1 MLLPMTHHRPSRAM
15 PRTFSRFVLAL
26 VLVAAVAGFAAFD
39 LGRFLSLEQL
49 RAAQADLAGLYAQRP
64 GSVIA
69 AFFGIYVAVTALS
82 LPGAVPLTLA
92 GGALFGLGLGTLV
105 VSFASTLGATLAM
118 LVSRHLLREAVQSR
132 FGARLAEVDRG
143 IARDGAFYL
152 FTLRLVPVL
161 PFFAINLLMGLTA
174 MRAWTY
180 AWVSQLGMLAG
191 TLVYVNAGTQ
201 LAQISSLQGIVS
213 PSLLG
218 AFALLGVLPLAG
230 RWLVSALKARRALA
244 PWRHRRP
251 RRFDRNL
258 VVIGAGAA
266 GLVTS
271 YIAAAVKARVTLVEA
286 HRMGG
291 DCLNTGCVPSKA
303 LIRAATL
310 AQEIREA
317 HRFGVGVAAGATD
330 PGLSASCSATAF
342 SAVFA
347 AAVPAKVVVD
357 FPAVMDRVAQV
368 VREIEPHDSVERYRG
383 LGVDVQLGR
392 ARVVDP
398 WHVEITQADGQT
410 HTLSTRAIVIA
421 TGARPVVPALPGLQ
435 EAGVLTSDTL
445 WGLRE
450 LPPRLLVMGGG
461 PIGCELAQA
470 FARLGSKVTMVE
482 MGPRLLPKEDADA
495 ARHARRCL
503 EMDGVTVLT
512 GHRAVRCERAQ
523 PGPEP
528 SSAGADASH
537 AGGDPGVTGLAELT
551 GREAAAGAA
560 QTSEPAAWHLVTQC
574 NGHEH
579 RIAFD
584 RILCAV
590 GRSARL
596 EGFGLEEL
604 GIDTSGRTLPVD
616 EHLQTVFP
624 HILACGD
631 VAGPYQFTHAAAH
644 QAWYAAVNGLFGSLR
659 RFKVDHRVIPWC
671 TFLDPEIARV
681 GLNEQEAAAQGLA
694 FEVTRFDLDEL
705 DRVIVEG
712 GISGAAGGTP
722 EAGPDVG
729 PEGASAAGWVKVLTV
744 PGKDRILGVTIVG
757 RHAGEL
763 LAEWVMAM
771 KHGLGLNKVLGT
783 IHVYPTLV
791 ESAKYAA
798 GAWKRAH
805 QPQGLL
811 RWVERFH
818 AWRRG

>member
-1 MLLPMTHHRPSRAM
+1 MPLPMTDPSPSRAI
-15 PRTFSRFVLAL
+15 PRTVSRLLLAL
-26 VLVAAVAGFAAFD
+26 VLAALVAGFVAFD

-64 GSVIA
+64 GRVIA
-69 AFFGIYVAVTALS
+69 AFFAVYVAVTALS

-92 GGALFGLGLGTLV
+92 GGALFGLGLGTVV

-118 LVSRHLLREAVQSR
+118 LVSRHLLREAVQAR

-174 MRAWTY
+174 MRVWTY

-201 LAQISSLQGIVS
+201 LAQLTSLQGIVS

-251 RRFDRNL
+251 RSFDRNL

-271 YIAAAVKARVTLVEA
+271 YIAAAVKARVTLVET

-317 HRFGVGVAAGATD
+317 HRYGVRFVAGAAES
-330 PGLSASCSATAF
+330 GLSGSASAPAA
-342 SAVFA
+342 SAVSGGA
-347 AAVPAKVVVD
+347 GPAQVAVD
-357 FPAVMDRVAQV
+357 FPAVMARVAQV

-392 ARVVDP
+392 ARIVDP

-410 HTLSTRAIVIA
+410 HMLSTRAIVVA
-421 TGARPVVPALPGLQ
+421 TGARPLIPPLPGLQ

-445 WGLRE
+445 WSLRE

-470 FARLGSKVTMVE
+470 FARLGSQVTLVE
-482 MGPRLLPKEDADA
+482 MGQRLLPKEDVEVSAH
-495 ARHARRCL
+495 ARHCL
-503 EMDGVTVLT
+503 EVDGVRVLV
-512 GHRAVRCERAQ
+512 GHRALRCEMA
-523 PGPEP
+523 EP
-528 SSAGADASH
+528 SQPS
-537 AGGDPGVTGLAELT
+537 V
-551 GREAAAGAA
+551 
-560 QTSEPAAWHLVTQC
+560 PAWQLVTEQD
-574 NGHEH
+574 GLEH
-579 RIAFD
+579 RMAFD

-604 GIDTSGRTLPVD
+604 GIDTTGRTLPVD

-644 QAWYAAVNGLFGSLR
+644 QAWYAAVNGLFGGLR
-659 RFKVDHRVIPWC
+659 RFKVDYRVIPWC

-681 GLNEQEAAAQGLA
+681 GLNEQEALAQGLA
-694 FEVTRFDLDEL
+694 FEVTRFDLDDL

-712 GISGAAGGTP
+712 GTGG
-722 EAGPDVG
+722 GPG
-729 PEGASAAGWVKVLTV
+729 TGWVKVLTV

-783 IHVYPTLV
+783 IHVYPTLA

-811 RWVERFH
+811 RWVARFH
-818 AWRRG
+818 DWRRG